1 MIEWENMQEL
11 TGQSIWLKE
20 NEPLQSSFIAY
31 AVAKSG
37 DTHYPYKQSMS
48 QRHFLAFA
56 GW

>member
-11 TGQSIWLKE
+11 IGQSIWLKE